1 MNLYP
6 FPGSEILN
14 VLNSRPELAELEN
27 HVRTNIWHTLVLQ
40 AFAMMNWNS
49 E

>member
-40 AFAMMNWNS
+40 LGLCNDEW
-49 E
+49 EQ